1 MAEDAFI
8 RVHVFDVGFGDS
20 ILLEFPENKWGVIDC
35 NYGFNSPN
43 NDPPVLSYLKSKNV
57 NNLEFIC
64 LTHPHLD
71 HFQGLWKVCK
81 YYSEEGR
88 TYKYFLDLTLSFIDI
103 AKINYRGNS
112 FASNELY
119 KLHNYSHE
127 LIKKSYKERY
137 KSQIIIW
144 RPIYS
149 DFRPKPFLDLY
160 NILCFYAA
168 PNPVVVNEIKE
179 KMKNGD
185 PFSPNKVCMAIFL
198 QINEDKNKSS
208 IILLSGD
215 LEKAEWEK
223 AFDELRVQR
232 HMTLIPCDF
241 VKVGHHGGTS
251 ANPEWLWSRITHR
264 KNGERKSFAVIST
277 SGQEGHPSPDVLN
290 AILSNKV
297 ILFCTRKGPQC
308 IPLDD
313 PLPKKSYF
321 ENNIIELMRESKK
334 ERKKKEQAI
343 RMIKKVMQMKKK
355 LNRECSG
362 NISFEIKSLGEV
374 AVIHQDRAISCLYM
388 DQVWNP

>member
-241 VKVGHHGGTS
+241 
-251 ANPEWLWSRITHR
+251 
-264 KNGERKSFAVIST
+264 
-277 SGQEGHPSPDVLN
+277 
-290 AILSNKV
+290 
-297 ILFCTRKGPQC
+297 
-308 IPLDD
+308 
-313 PLPKKSYF
+313 
-321 ENNIIELMRESKK
+321 
-334 ERKKKEQAI
+334 
-343 RMIKKVMQMKKK
+343 
-355 LNRECSG
+355 
-362 NISFEIKSLGEV
+362 
-374 AVIHQDRAISCLYM
+374 
-388 DQVWNP
+388 